1 MSEELC
7 STMLRPAPTG
17 QDSSESDFASVS
29 EAGIVKDDDLKS
41 SVAQLTPR
49 RFTSRDLQENRDRL
63 CTDEDKLAP
72 LGFEPEGRA
81 VSSPTYCE
89 RWANSFTDLLNDS
102 DGSNLFYKYLRREGA
117 SILLDFSR
125 ECEAYRRMVP
135 TSTQMRTTAKTLFQ
149 KFVYPRQFCEL
160 LGVKDTTRTQIAH
173 HVNDQPAD
181 PALFD
186 GAYAEVVSYMKKCHY
201 VGFVNSNLY
210 KDFTQAHRDTETLT
224 LGERT
229 PQYPGRYHSGYLPT
243 LPEEKVLG
251 FGEEIEEEQFE
262 LDQSCKDAIRYPYIR
277 SAHDEQDAR
286 KLLHAPMK
294 DIISQYYYPSVP
306 LASRTESENQSL
318 SSDAL
323 TDDTLSTLSMTTTEG
338 GMTDTS
344 DGLSIPRNSRRRRG
358 AAHKSRNGGPLPHFP
373 FVPRSHR
380 MPKEAKNPLQPEE
393 FAKILISKLEK
404 VKLERELME
413 REASNLSG
421 ICESEYGQSKK
432 SILQEAIENKQR
444 QGKIP
449 LCTMA
454 MSALPP
460 MQDDASSLSASN
472 HGSSSSKSTNAQV
485 TAGST
490 VRDSSSSGST
500 HRRSRHSHHS
510 TKTPKQEQ
518 ECADKDSDLAS
529 AQGKDP
535 SRSNTKPA
543 NTARPDDCIPFL
555 TLNHQRILQWM
566 EMGEEE
572 LRQQKTQK
580 VRHQSPSSSSS
591 RGSSKSRQ
599 SSSTK
604 GSEHYSNHKPSQ
616 PIAQDPLMPPL
627 PQPEA
632 TTVLGEVARRLVATK
647 EMDKKS
653 RHHHHK
659 HRSKTSVDDISD
671 SVSSCQEKIGSSTC
685 SCSATDCSSC
695 AQSMLSYDINHPAP
709 SYIASSTLSSIPSSA
724 SNYPSDTKSKSD
736 SGISGTTRKKEKHNA
751 TTIIYWLWGEPIA
764 YRTSLPGKHITLG
777 QFKTLI
783 MRKGEFRYFF
793 KTKTE
798 DRECEVVYEEVK
810 EDKMMLPTFE
820 GKIVGKVEK
829 VDS

>member
-1 MSEELC
+1 
-7 STMLRPAPTG
+7 
-17 QDSSESDFASVS
+17 
-29 EAGIVKDDDLKS
+29 
-41 SVAQLTPR
+41 
-49 RFTSRDLQENRDRL
+49 
-63 CTDEDKLAP
+63 
-72 LGFEPEGRA
+72 
-81 VSSPTYCE
+81 
-89 RWANSFTDLLNDS
+89 
-102 DGSNLFYKYLRREGA
+102 
-117 SILLDFSR
+117 
-125 ECEAYRRMVP
+125 
-135 TSTQMRTTAKTLFQ
+135 
-149 KFVYPRQFCEL
+149 
-160 LGVKDTTRTQIAH
+160 
-173 HVNDQPAD
+173 
-181 PALFD
+181 
-186 GAYAEVVSYMKKCHY
+186 
-201 VGFVNSNLY
+201 
-210 KDFTQAHRDTETLT
+210 
-224 LGERT
+224 
-229 PQYPGRYHSGYLPT
+229 
-243 LPEEKVLG
+243 
-251 FGEEIEEEQFE
+251 
-262 LDQSCKDAIRYPYIR
+262 
-277 SAHDEQDAR
+277 
-286 KLLHAPMK
+286 
-294 DIISQYYYPSVP
+294 
-306 LASRTESENQSL
+306 
-318 SSDAL
+318 
-323 TDDTLSTLSMTTTEG
+323 
-338 GMTDTS
+338 
-344 DGLSIPRNSRRRRG
+344 
-358 AAHKSRNGGPLPHFP
+358 
-373 FVPRSHR
+373 
-380 MPKEAKNPLQPEE
+380 
-393 FAKILISKLEK
+393 
-404 VKLERELME
+404 
-413 REASNLSG
+413 
-421 ICESEYGQSKK
+421 
-432 SILQEAIENKQR
+432 
-444 QGKIP
+444 
-449 LCTMA
+449 MA

-659 HRSKTSVDDISD
+659 HR
-671 SVSSCQEKIGSSTC
+671 
-685 SCSATDCSSC
+685 
-695 AQSMLSYDINHPAP
+695 
-709 SYIASSTLSSIPSSA
+709 
-724 SNYPSDTKSKSD
+724 
-736 SGISGTTRKKEKHNA
+736 
-751 TTIIYWLWGEPIA
+751 
-764 YRTSLPGKHITLG
+764 
-777 QFKTLI
+777 
-783 MRKGEFRYFF
+783 YFF

-829 VDS
+829 ILEEVCKKQGYTSQDYAIKPNEIADYYCRVVADRNKHPHTPLPLQKEILDEELCRS